1 MIQNILINNGVSIML
16 SRKKTNILFVLFL
29 FIFLIIPINTAVA
42 QGGELKIAIV
52 DYNKVFYEYSM
63 TRTQYIRLKK
73 EKEKLET
80 YIEEKQAEIEEDKKI
95 FDEQKQFYDEGRQ
108 KEELLKIWMKMLALE
123 MKIKEETDKLER
135 AEQTVVKRIND
146 SINTAIEQARS
157 YLGYDIVINKHS
169 VFAVGDGVEDITD
182 YVVNI
187 LSKT

>member
-1 MIQNILINNGVSIML
+1 ML
-16 SRKKTNILFVLFL
+16 SVLL
-29 FIFLIIPINTAVA
+29 IFLLVILVPAVQSVSA
-42 QGGELKIAIV
+42 QSGELKIAIV

-63 TRTQYIRLKK
+63 TRTQYIRLKN
-73 EKEKLET
+73 EKEKLEK

-108 KEELLKIWMKMLALE
+108 KEELLKIWMKMLSLE